1 MNILQ
6 INISF
11 LIPLFAACSFFF
23 TPETSSIPRFISSK
37 THISKQSNTSQ
48 PDTIQW
54 TELVSL
60 DSTIRLDLRYATS
73 NNFVGE
79 QLYTCPRCFLRPTV
93 AKALLKVHRELGKK
107 GLGLKM
113 YDCYRPHSIQW
124 ALWKKVPDPR
134 YVADPRKGSM
144 HNRGSAV
151 DLTVVELAT
160 GKELDMGTPFDYFG
174 VEAYIDYQKLPENVL
189 NNRKTLRDLM
199 VANGFRTTRTEWW
212 HFSYALAS
220 YSISNMI
227 WRCP

>member
-11 LIPLFAACSFFF
+11 LPLPFVIFGFFF
-23 TPETSSIPRFISSK
+23 APEHPTASIYISSIAK
-37 THISKQSNTSQ
+37 ISKQSTSAES
-48 PDTIQW
+48 DTLQW
-54 TELVSL
+54 TELISL
-60 DSTIRLDLRYATS
+60 DSTIRLDLRYATR

-79 QLYTCPRCFLRPTV
+79 QLYTCPRCFLRPAV

-113 YDCYRPHSIQW
+113 FDCYRPHSIQW

-151 DLTVVELAT
+151 DLTVVERAT

-174 VEAYIDYQKLPENVL
+174 IEAYIDYQKLPADVL
-189 NNRKTLRDLM
+189 NNRKILRDLM

-212 HFSYALAS
+212 HFSYALA
-220 YSISNMI
+220 YFPISDMI
-227 WRCP
+227 WSCP